1 MSVSRSWSTSCCT
14 SDAVNVLATLPVRK
28 GVVDA
33 IDCRHHP
40 PKIMTSAVPSSM
52 TAAATP
58 RSPFLFAAPPT
69 AACWSEPLECR
80 QRAGVSVG
88 LVQHYYGS
96 KEELLVD
103 TLERV
108 LADALARVDRATTD
122 AEQRHSRI
130 EHMLANGLE
139 QLLPLDEVR
148 REETCLT
155 VVREPRPTPQ
165 LRARSAGF
173 RPARGL
179 AAERVVCGEV
189 PDSALTDPDLEGLAL
204 LALVDG
210 LAGDSLAPTLASP
223 GSSAGV
229 H

>member
-1 MSVSRSWSTSCCT
+1 MPRTADHAARRAQICSGVRRAALDGGLAGVSLS
-14 SDAVNVLATLPVRK
+14 N
-28 GVVDA
+28 
-33 IDCRHHP
+33 
-40 PKIMTSAVPSSM
+40 
-52 TAAATP
+52 AARA
-58 RSPFLFAAPPT
+58 
-69 AACWSEPLECR
+69 
-80 QRAGVSVG
+80 AGVSVG

-148 REETCLT
+148 REETVL
-155 VVREPRPTPQ
+155 RLSFASLALDRPELRSAQ
-165 LRARSAGF
+165 RRFSDLLRARASAAV
-173 RPARGL
+173 RNAY
-179 AAERVVCGEV
+179 VCGEV

-210 LAGDSLAPTLASP
+210 LAGELLLAPESSDEARRVIAQRMHELCP
-223 GSSAGV
+223 GLCSHHDSV
-229 H
+229 RIP